1 MRAPSAEARGEIMAG
16 PEREALWSDSGYF
29 FSLCDHMVDD
39 VTQQPDSADKA
50 GLLDCLETI
59 KKEAGTY
66 VIQAGKA
73 DAALGKEPIDGKPT
87 EASSGG

>member
-1 MRAPSAEARGEIMAG
+1 
-16 PEREALWSDSGYF
+16 
-29 FSLCDHMVDD
+29 MVDD

-66 VIQAGKA
+66 VIQAGKT
-73 DAALGKEPIDGKPT
+73 DAALGKKEPIDGKPT
-87 EASSGG
+87 EAASGG